1 MSRHGFRSQPALQRS
16 RETPSLSLLGL
27 GGLIA
32 LGLGFGAL
40 LTTLQERPAPGVQTY
55 GASGLAPA
63 AAGPA
68 PAAIAPAPSPSA
80 AAPPPQSPPQSAP
93 AAAAPP
99 AARPPARAHPPRAR
113 TPHARPAAA
122 APSPQQAWEQQR
134 AAYERALAAY
144 DASEKAEG
152 YRWAQENRIRLD
164 RYCRAAERRTPAFL
178 QGCLGYV
185 RGEPAKGGR
194 AE

>member
-63 AAGPA
+63 AAGSA
-68 PAAIAPAPSPSA
+68 PAATASAPSPSP
-80 AAPPPQSPPQSAP
+80 AAPPPQSAP
-93 AAAAPP
+93 APAAAPP
-99 AARPPARAHPPRAR
+99 AVRPPARAHPPRAAR
-113 TPHARPAAA
+113 TPHAKPAAA

-144 DASEKAEG
+144 DANEKAEG